1 MTDDERELDLMVA
14 ELGSEVRKVMAENAT
29 LKEELATVQ
38 AHRDG
43 LQDALARIL
52 AISRM
57 AIWDGEPKGVVQV
70 GPKARV
76 RECND

>member
-1 MTDDERELDLMVA
+1 MTEDERNLDLMVA

-70 GPKARV
+70 GPKTRV